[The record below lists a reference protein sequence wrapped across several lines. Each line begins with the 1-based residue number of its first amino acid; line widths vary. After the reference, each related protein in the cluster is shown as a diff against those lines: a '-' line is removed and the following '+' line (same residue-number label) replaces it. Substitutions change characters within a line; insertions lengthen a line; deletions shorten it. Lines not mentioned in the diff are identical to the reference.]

1 MAGEEIALTGSPAL
15 DPIAEPL
22 ARGTLALGSAG
33 GGGLRWGI
41 ADLSSV
47 VEEARA
53 RLDTSPVAA
62 AALGRVL
69 AGAALLLRLA
79 PRSPS
84 RLLLEV
90 KGDGPLGQV
99 LAEADDQGG
108 LRGTVA
114 QPQLELPRRDD
125 GKLAVAGA
133 VGSKGTLRVRREY
146 AGGSYHSEVELVS
159 GEIAKDLAH
168 YLEQSEQTQSAVLLG
183 VLVRPQGVTAAGGM
197 IVEVAPGADEAV
209 LATLEGNLA
218 SVVSFSRLLAD
229 TGADGVLAQVL
240 AGLEP
245 ETRQRCEL
253 AYRCRCNRARLQR
266 YLAALAAADA
276 EALFAGE
283 ETVSAECSFC
293 GARYSFRRGEMG
305 LG

>member
-1 MAGEEIALTGSPAL
+1 VPDPAII
-15 DPIAEPL
+15 DSTQRSL
-22 ARGTLALGSAG
+22 ARGHLALGTAG
-33 GGGLRWGI
+33 GGGLRWGLV
-41 ADLSSV
+41 DLTAV
-47 VEEARA
+47 VEEART
-53 RLDTSPVAA
+53 RLDASPVAA

-79 PRSPS
+79 PRVPT

-99 LAEADDQGG
+99 LAEADDRGG

-114 QPQLELPRRDD
+114 ERCVELAQPSE
-125 GKLAVAGA
+125 GKLPVGQA
-133 VGSKGTLRVRREY
+133 VGQNGTLRVLREY
-146 AGGSYHSEVELVS
+146 AGGSYHSEVALVS

-168 YLEQSEQTQSAVLLG
+168 YLEQSEQVQSAVLLG
-183 VLVRPQGVTAAGGM
+183 VLARPQGVTAAGGM
-197 IVEVAPGADEAV
+197 IVEVAPGAAEAV

-218 SVVSFSRLLAD
+218 SIGSFSRLLAEA
-229 TGADGVLAQVL
+229 GSDGVVARIL

-245 ETRQRCEL
+245 ETWERSEL
-253 AYRCRCNRARLQR
+253 AYRCRCHRARLQR
-266 YLAALAAADA
+266 FLAALAAADA

-283 ETVSAECSFC
+283 ETVSADCAFC
-293 GARYSFRRGEMG
+293 GARYTFDRSDMG

>member
-1 MAGEEIALTGSPAL
+1 MAGEERTLAGTPAL
-15 DPIAEPL
+15 AAASEPL
-22 ARGTLALGSAG
+22 ARGLLALGTAG
-33 GGGLRWGI
+33 GGGLRWAF
-41 ADLSSV
+41 ADLTAV
-47 VEEARA
+47 VEAARV
-53 RLDTSPVAA
+53 RLDASPVAA
-62 AALGRVL
+62 AALGRVM

-79 PRSPS
+79 PRTPN

-114 QPQLELPRRDD
+114 QRCVELPRRTD
-125 GKLAVAGA
+125 GKLPIGEA
-133 VGSKGTLRVRREY
+133 VGARGTLRVRREY

-159 GEIAKDLAH
+159 GEIAKDLVH

-183 VLVRPQGVTAAGGM
+183 VLARPAGVSAAGGM
-197 IVEVAPGADEAV
+197 IVEVVPGAEEEV

-218 SVVSFSRLLAD
+218 AVASFSRLLGDA
-229 TGADGVLAQVL
+229 GAEGVVAQVL

-245 ETRQRCEL
+245 ETRERREL

-283 ETVSAECSFC
+283 ETVSADCAFC
-293 GARYSFRRGEMG
+293 GAHYTFERSEMG